1 MKKIDGP
8 FQMPLSGETAKQL
21 IVFCHGLGSDGK
33 DLIGLAPYFAKT
45 LPDAFFISPNAP
57 FQYDLASTGF
67 QWFSLENSSPE
78 SRLSGVEI
86 AAPILNSFIDKQ
98 LEELNLDDKYL
109 ALVGFSQGAM
119 LALHVGLRRSRQMGG
134 IIGYSGSLIGED
146 LLQTETV
153 SRPPV
158 LLVHGDTDEIVPPD
172 ALQQSVNVLK
182 SAGVE
187 VVGEMLSE

>member
-1 MKKIDGP
+1 MDQMKKIDGP

-33 DLIGLAPYFAKT
+33 DLIGLAPYLAKT

-86 AAPILNSFIDKQ
+86 AAPILNSFIDEQ
-98 LEELNLDDKYL
+98 LEELNLDDKHL

-119 LALHVGLRRSRQMGG
+119 LALHVGLRRPRQMGG

-146 LLQTETV
+146 
-153 SRPPV
+153 
-158 LLVHGDTDEIVPPD
+158 
-172 ALQQSVNVLK
+172 
-182 SAGVE
+182 
-187 VVGEMLSE
+187 